1 MAEIEFL
8 LPTVQYGNL
17 KVRATPEELGLDLTD
32 AAGLG
37 ATYAVYLNAFTQGF
51 KQGSQIDVTVDIK
64 AVQQGA
70 QAPAEPPPGDPQAA
84 ADRVANDQPP
94 RTVDEANAMALAVIK
109 QELGATVVE
118 DDTSEVSDDGEND
131 APWNKKTSTVDT
143 KPKPWETGGKPVK
156 VADIEF

>member
-17 KVRATPEELGLDLTD
+17 KVRAAPEELGLDLTD

-70 QAPAEPPPGDPQAA
+70 QAPTEAPPGDAQAA
-84 ADRVANDQPP
+84 ADRVANDQAP

-109 QELGATVVE
+109 QELGASVLEPSTE
-118 DDTSEVSDDGEND
+118 DDPD
-131 APWNKKTSTVDT
+131 APWNKETSTVDI
-143 KPKPWETGGKPVK
+143 KPKPWETGSKPVK
-156 VADIEF
+156 VADIDF

>member
-70 QAPAEPPPGDPQAA
+70 QAPAEALPEPVEGEAQADA
-84 ADRVANDQPP
+84 
-94 RTVDEANAMALAVIK
+94 EAIATLK
-109 QELGATVVE
+109 QELGATVLEPSTE
-118 DDTSEVSDDGEND
+118 DDPD
-131 APWNKKTSTVDT
+131 APWNKETSTVDT
-143 KPKPWETGGKPVK
+143 KPKPWETGSKPVK
-156 VADIEF
+156 VADIDF